1 MENLKIRFGLSFWIF
16 LAVATLLKHGY
27 FATVYF
33 TAVLLHELAH
43 YAVARARFYHCYE
56 VRVSVFGAVL
66 YGDFRDVEPHDRIA
80 IALAGPLANAVM
92 CVLCLALWWA
102 FPSTY
107 VFTEVFFAA
116 NASMAC
122 VNMLPC
128 YPLDGGRVVTGL
140 LEKYTQKALKIVKA
154 SSIVVASVCFG
165 LFVVSLFTGSN
176 WFGVGIFA
184 LCLAS
189 GLYDDGGGE
198 CYVKLSFADT
208 LRRCGTEKKTLVFAQ
223 TSTLSDVAKR
233 IKGNYLY
240 CLDVVDEELNVVAHY
255 GYSALERLVVELP
268 SDTLLRDVG
277 RVGNGGT
284 NVPARADK
292 PRRPG

>member
-66 YGDFRDVEPHDRIA
+66 YGDFRDVEPRDRIA

-140 LEKYTQKALKIVKA
+140 LEKYTQKALKI
-154 SSIVVASVCFG
+154 SQSVIYC
-165 LFVVSLFTGSN
+165 
-176 WFGVGIFA
+176 
-184 LCLAS
+184 
-189 GLYDDGGGE
+189 GGK
-198 CYVKLSFADT
+198 C
-208 LRRCGTEKKTLVFAQ
+208 VF
-223 TSTLSDVAKR
+223 
-233 IKGNYLY
+233 
-240 CLDVVDEELNVVAHY
+240 
-255 GYSALERLVVELP
+255 RLVC
-268 SDTLLRDVG
+268 
-277 RVGNGGT
+277 RVAVYGWQLVWRWHICAVLGKRF
-284 NVPARADK
+284 VR
-292 PRRPG
+292 